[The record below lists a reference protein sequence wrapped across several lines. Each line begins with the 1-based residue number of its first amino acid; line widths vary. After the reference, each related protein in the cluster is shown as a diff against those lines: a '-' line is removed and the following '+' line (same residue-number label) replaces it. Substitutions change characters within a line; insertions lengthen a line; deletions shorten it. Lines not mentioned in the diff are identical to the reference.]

1 MLLYMELSK
10 NTRKGLIALCKE
22 QKITGYSGKNKDTLI
37 ELLTN
42 PHSNTIVE
50 AAIEKNSS
58 PLRYPGGKSRAINI
72 LYSYVCEYFPNK
84 TVLLSPFFGGG
95 SFELFLTTKGYHRVH
110 ANDLFAPLY
119 TFWVTK
125 QSDCQRLVIAI
136 RENMAIS
143 KEKFQQMRNSIMEE
157 TDPQKVAASYFIIN
171 RCSFS
176 GATLSGGY
184 SEQAAKGRFTESS
197 IQKLV
202 ACNVDS
208 VHFTNTDCNVFL
220 ENNPETSETLVY
232 ADPPY
237 YIRDYIYG
245 KNGDMHESF
254 DHAKFAETIQ
264 KRNDWIISYN
274 NCEYIRELYKNCR
287 IFEVEWSYGMN
298 ATKSSSEILILPAVS

>member
-42 PHSNTIVE
+42 PRSNTIVE

-84 TVLLSPFFGGG
+84 TVLLSP
-95 SFELFLTTKGYHRVH
+95 
-110 ANDLFAPLY
+110 
-119 TFWVTK
+119 FWVTK